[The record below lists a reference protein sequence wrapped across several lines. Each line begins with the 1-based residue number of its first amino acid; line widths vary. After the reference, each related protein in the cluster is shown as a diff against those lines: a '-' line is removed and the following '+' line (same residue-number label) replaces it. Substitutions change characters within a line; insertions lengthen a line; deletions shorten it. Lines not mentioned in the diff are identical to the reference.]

1 MNPTGKSH
9 VLQLL
14 FTLTL
19 FCVFAASSLLVVI
32 LGSRVYSKTISD
44 MNGNYDIRTSLNYIT
59 EKIRQS
65 DRAGSIQIGSFGDS
79 DSLLLDQ
86 TVDGT
91 VYRTWI
97 YQYDGYLYEI
107 FAHKDAALQPANGQ
121 AIMPLAA
128 LSCAYEEPG
137 LLRIQTTGADGLT
150 ASLLLSPRC
159 GG

>member
-1 MNPTGKSH
+1 MNPSGKSH

-32 LGSRVYSKTISD
+32 LGSRVYSNTISE
-44 MNGNYDIRTSLNYIT
+44 MNGNYDLRTSLHYIS
-59 EKIRQS
+59 EKLRQS
-65 DRAGSIQIGSFGDS
+65 DAAGSVRIGSFGDG
-79 DSLLLDQ
+79 DALLLDQ

-97 YQYDGYLYEI
+97 YQYDGSLCEI
-107 FAHKDAALQPANGQ
+107 FAQKDAVLQPANGQ
-121 AIMPLAA
+121 AIMPLAGFA
-128 LSCAYEEPG
+128 LSYEEPG
-137 LLRIQTTGADGLT
+137 LLRVQTTGADGQT

-159 GG
+159 GV